1 MGFIENN
8 PIPIPA
14 KERGIVVEFLVV
26 GYINCRAILDKVA
39 WNGCIRIIHKAPR
52 LCLILLNLIDC
63 TASLLKDGRP
73 GVNHC
78 KGCNKE
84 CSGLRIVDDDR
95 GDLDSLAEAHIITL
109 EAAADINS
117 GSPITIRNIRAVNFL
132 VEHPVDTVELVLK
145 VREVRPQR
153 TNLWGHSW
161 NTWKSGKLENVKVLG
176 QAKIRVFPSSIFAG
190 FLDVVFIFLFYDL
203 CRITC
208 VYRLNKLVRAATMV
222 KIRLLVDVIVCVI
235 LIEED
240 R

>member
-1 MGFIENN
+1 
-8 PIPIPA
+8 
-14 KERGIVVEFLVV
+14 
-26 GYINCRAILDKVA
+26 
-39 WNGCIRIIHKAPR
+39 
-52 LCLILLNLIDC
+52 
-63 TASLLKDGRP
+63 
-73 GVNHC
+73 
-78 KGCNKE
+78 
-84 CSGLRIVDDDR
+84 LRIVDDDR
-95 GDLDSLAEAHIITL
+95 GDLDSLAEAHIVTL
-109 EAAADINS
+109 EAATNINNRSPVAIGDIS
-117 GSPITIRNIRAVNFL
+117 AVNLL
-132 VEHPVDTVELVLK
+132 VEHPVDALELVLE

-153 TNLWGHSW
+153 TNLWWHSW